1 MPAYLYVRKIAEQG
15 SKTRVMKK
23 LSTKHRCLV
32 ESFFIT
38 RVKLTFHSPVAKGH
52 CPGQSNFAPVLNQQA
67 GWQKWSDPASHEVI
81 TDSYLHSTDCRL

>member
-38 RVKLTFHSPVAKGH
+38 RVK
-52 CPGQSNFAPVLNQQA
+52 QSNFAPVLNQQA
-67 GWQKWSDPASHEVI
+67 GWRKRSVPASNEVI
-81 TDSYLHSTDCRL
+81 TDSYLHSTDCRLSNHAVKPSA